1 MDSADEAAALAAW
14 VLCRLSLRDQAAYAE
29 AALGAPARDGPAP
42 AYDGLGEAAR
52 GVPGV
57 GEREL
62 AAAAAASSG
71 AAAFKA
77 AYRLMD
83 GGSRSRLEEA
93 LGRERPPLLAALK
106 AGGFEFA
113 ELENAGA
120 DELKAVLARSDHAT
134 LVKALKGAGPA
145 LRAKVF
151 TALEPESA
159 LSLRRALET
168 HGPVPLAEV
177 VEAQRAIEGLVASL
191 RA

>member
-1 MDSADEAAALAAW
+1 MDNADASAALAAW
-14 VLCRLSLRDQAAYAE
+14 VLSRLSLRDQLIYAQ
-29 AALGAPARDGPAP
+29 AALGAPSDG
-42 AYDGLGEAAR
+42 DVAR
-52 GVPGV
+52 GAERLGASSRDVPGA
-57 GEREL
+57 GEPEL
-62 AAAAAASSG
+62 AAAAAAVAD
-71 AAAFKA
+71 AALFKA

-83 GGSRSRLEEA
+83 DAARSRLAEA
-93 LGRERPPLLAALK
+93 LDRERPELLAALK
-106 AGGFEFA
+106 AGGFEFD

-120 DELKAVLARSDHAT
+120 EELKALLARCDHAT
-134 LVKALKGAGPA
+134 LVKALKGAGPL

-177 VEAQRAIEGLVASL
+177 VEAQRAIEDIVLAL

>member
-1 MDSADEAAALAAW
+1 MDNADGSAALAAW
-14 VLCRLSLRDQAAYAE
+14 VLCRLSLRDQLTYAQ
-29 AALGAPARDGPAP
+29 AALGAPSDGGIARGAERLS
-42 AYDGLGEAAR
+42 ASCR
-52 GVPGV
+52 GVPGAS
-57 GEREL
+57 EREF
-62 AAAAAASSG
+62 AAAAAA
-71 AAAFKA
+71 AADAALFKA
-77 AYRLMD
+77 AYRLLD
-83 GGSRSRLEEA
+83 DTSRSRIAEA
-93 LGRERPPLLAALK
+93 LGRERPELLAALK
-106 AGGFEFA
+106 AGGFEFD

-134 LVKALKGAGPA
+134 LVKALKGASPI

-177 VEAQRAIEGLVASL
+177 VAAQRTIEDIVLAL

>member
-1 MDSADEAAALAAW
+1 MDNADASAALAAW
-14 VLCRLSLRDQAAYAE
+14 VLSRLSLRDQLTYAQ
-29 AALGAPARDGPAP
+29 AALGPPSDDGV
-42 AYDGLGEAAR
+42 AR
-52 GVPGV
+52 GAERLGASSRDVPGA
-57 GEREL
+57 GEPEL
-62 AAAAAASSG
+62 AAAAAAVED
-71 AAAFKA
+71 AALFKA

-83 GGSRSRLEEA
+83 DAARSRLAEA
-93 LGRERPPLLAALK
+93 LGHERPELLATLK
-106 AGGFEFA
+106 EGGFEFD

-120 DELKAVLARSDHAT
+120 EELKAMLARCDHAT
-134 LVKALKGAGPA
+134 LVKALKGAGPL

-177 VEAQRAIEGLVASL
+177 VAAQRAIEDIVLAL

>member
-1 MDSADEAAALAAW
+1 MDNADEAAALAAW
-14 VLCRLSLRDQAAYAE
+14 VLCRLSLRDQLSFVE
-29 AALGAPARDGPAP
+29 AALDASLPGGAAPAAED
-42 AYDGLGEAAR
+42 LKAAWR
-52 GVPGV
+52 AIPGA

-62 AAAAAASSG
+62 AAAAAV
-71 AAAFKA
+71 AAAAPFKA

-83 GGSRSRLEEA
+83 DASRSRLEEA
-93 LGRERPPLLAALK
+93 LGRERPALLAALK
-106 AGGFEFA
+106 AGSFDFDEM
-113 ELENAGA
+113 ENAGA
-120 DELKAVLARSDHAT
+120 DELKAVLARCDHAT
-134 LVKALKGAGPA
+134 LVKALKGAGPL

-177 VEAQRAIEGLVASL
+177 VAAQRAIEDVVMAL

>member
-1 MDSADEAAALAAW
+1 MDNADASAAMAAW
-14 VLCRLSLRDQAAYAE
+14 VLCRLSLRDQLTYAQ
-29 AALGAPARDGPAP
+29 AALGAPSDGDVARGAER
-42 AYDGLGEAAR
+42 LGASSR
-52 GVPGV
+52 GVPGA
-57 GEREL
+57 GEAEF
-62 AAAAAASSG
+62 AAAAAAVAD
-71 AAAFKA
+71 AALFKA

-83 GGSRSRLEEA
+83 DAARSRLAEA
-93 LGRERPPLLAALK
+93 LGRERPELVAALK
-106 AGGFEFA
+106 AGGFEFD

-120 DELKAVLARSDHAT
+120 EELKAVLARSDHAT
-134 LVKALKGAGPA
+134 LVKALKGAGPL

-177 VEAQRAIEGLVASL
+177 VEAQRAIEDIVLAL